1 MSAADQ
7 YRQRVTVMSPFG
19 QHEVD
24 ILMDVPASGLLP
36 DLLAT
41 AGLHPGQVRVGDDGW
56 RLEDSGGSAVPPGQT
71 LAQHG
76 IAPGDVIQLC
86 GLQHPGPGR
95 GAASGIPP
103 GGGAA
108 ATVPGLEP
116 LDAGGPD
123 QGAGGD
129 PWLGR
134 AWAGPPG
141 PGERWPSPVVRPEP
155 GSGRPAAAHG
165 GGRRAS

>member
-95 GAASGIPP
+95 GAVSGIPP

-108 ATVPGLEP
+108 AN
-116 LDAGGPD
+116 
-123 QGAGGD
+123 GAGAGAA
-129 PWLGR
+129 GR
-134 AWAGPPG
+134 G
-141 PGERWPSPVVRPEP
+141 RSRP
-155 GSGRPAAAHG
+155 RRG
-165 GGRRAS
+165 G